1 MNAKLILTNVIGHM
15 EFVLIRS
22 EVTDATVKLG
32 SEETEEIVEVIG

>member
-1 MNAKLILTNVIGHM
+1 MNAKIILTNVIGHM
-15 EFVLIRS
+15 EIVLIRS